1 MVEHLASRRFGE
13 PDIGPDHGGY
23 DGQRHADYGIRRVVL
38 RHRGRLAAS
47 AGDHRRTRKELPL
60 ERRAPALDTMN
71 AGGLSEFM
79 AMGGY
84 GFYVWTS
91 YVVAAVAVAFEIVAV
106 RARIRTAVKSALRP
120 DRAASVAHDTQS
132 SNV

>member
-1 MVEHLASRRFGE
+1 
-13 PDIGPDHGGY
+13 
-23 DGQRHADYGIRRVVL
+23 
-38 RHRGRLAAS
+38 
-47 AGDHRRTRKELPL
+47 
-60 ERRAPALDTMN
+60 MN

-91 YVVAAVAVAFEIVAV
+91 YVLAAVAVVFEIVAV

-120 DRAASVAHDTQS
+120 DRGVSVPDDTQ
-132 SNV
+132 